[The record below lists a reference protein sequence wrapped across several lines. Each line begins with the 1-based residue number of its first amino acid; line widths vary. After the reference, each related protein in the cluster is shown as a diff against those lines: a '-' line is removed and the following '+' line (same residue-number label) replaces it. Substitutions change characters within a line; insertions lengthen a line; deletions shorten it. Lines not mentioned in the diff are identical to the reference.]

1 MRCRCLSS
9 EALSLACL
17 DSYLAPK
24 SRCIDAGKCL
34 DQMQS
39 MKNSL
44 KFTLSLMSLLSVPWA
59 HAEGPVYVA
68 GFGSAKWLVEG
79 SAFECTFSH
88 KIPSYGEAVFYR
100 QAGEAVIFYLN
111 AIENEMAAGSAL
123 LSSVAPSWRQ
133 GLPAE
138 EIAYVEVSRSNRPVN
153 LNAPQTR
160 VVMAELVKGM
170 MPTLTRQAWYD
181 EARSIRV
188 AISPVNFQGAYQNY
202 QDCVI
207 DLLPANFAQLER
219 SSVFWKSG
227 QMELDGA
234 GREVLNNVIA
244 YIKADS
250 RVYSIQING
259 FTDTAGPSGENLE
272 SSRLRAFAVHNY
284 LVSNGVNEAMLE
296 TRYFGETE
304 DYLIVRNE
312 STASERDR
320 NRRVT
325 LLLRKN

>member
-1 MRCRCLSS
+1 M
-9 EALSLACL
+9 
-17 DSYLAPK
+17 P
-24 SRCIDAGKCL
+24 
-34 DQMQS
+34 
-39 MKNSL
+39 
-44 KFTLSLMSLLSVPWA
+44 
-59 HAEGPVYVA
+59 
-68 GFGSAKWLVEG
+68 
-79 SAFECTFSH
+79 
-88 KIPSYGEAVFYR
+88 
-100 QAGEAVIFYLN
+100 
-111 AIENEMAAGSAL
+111 
-123 LSSVAPSWRQ
+123 PSWRQ

-153 LNAPQTR
+153 LNATQTR

-170 MPTLTRQAWYD
+170 MPTLTREAWYD

-188 AISPVNFQGAYQNY
+188 AISPLNFQGAYQNY